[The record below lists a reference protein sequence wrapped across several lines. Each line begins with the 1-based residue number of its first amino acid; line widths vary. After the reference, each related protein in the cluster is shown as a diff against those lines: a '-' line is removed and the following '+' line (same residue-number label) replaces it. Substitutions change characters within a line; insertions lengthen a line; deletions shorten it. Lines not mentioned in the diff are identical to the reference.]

1 MEKEVK
7 KRRTVKISEKVDK
20 YADILSKDE
29 DERAIEKL
37 LAEIKRRKEATK
49 KRTDKNVEKLIKAI
63 ETVSYKKVLKEI
75 VKSTK
80 DKYLLKGLSDYQTEK
95 NKENAQFL
103 ENIKDLL
110 KSGEETDIRKVYE
123 LLNLDYDKIQ
133 KEIEEERLKEEEA
146 RKAEEEIAKIEKES
160 LDTKDKEVITTKIN
174 RAFMG
179 RCYEILTNK
188 SKNCLAS
195 IINYFNENKFKE
207 LNQEVLL
214 LGTLVKNQLF
224 SKVEEETLNEEINQ
238 IEGVGADE

>member
-37 LAEIKRRKEATK
+37 LAKIKRRKEATK

-123 LLNLDYDKIQ
+123 LLNLDYDKVQ

-146 RKAEEEIAKIEKES
+146 RKAEEEIAKIEEED
-160 LDTKDKEVITTKIN
+160 LDTKDKEKFSDDETDYVG
-174 RAFMG
+174 G
-179 RCYEILTNK
+179 RY
-188 SKNCLAS
+188 
-195 IINYFNENKFKE
+195 
-207 LNQEVLL
+207 
-214 LGTLVKNQLF
+214 
-224 SKVEEETLNEEINQ
+224 
-238 IEGVGADE
+238 